1 MRTRNERYFRRCR
14 TSNTF
19 KNIATAEQRRR
30 GKHRKRWVGIIGTGK
45 DRRRATL
52 YTPQGDRIETDAKAA
67 DAAVKRIN
75 QDTNDFNK
83 LDESYK
89 LTIWDNVPDSAC
101 FERLA
106 VLLTRHAH
114 DQRITSITPAHLP
127 RCVQSAP
134 CNAPG
139 FRFWS
144 NAVR

>member
-1 MRTRNERYFRRCR
+1 M
-14 TSNTF
+14 SD
-19 KNIATAEQRRR
+19 QWRR

-67 DAAVKRIN
+67 DAAVKRLN

-106 VLLTRHAH
+106 VLSRP
-114 DQRITSITPAHLP
+114 RPAHHLDHASRQHAP
-127 RCVQSAP
+127 IENQRARAHRIHFSAEAN
-134 CNAPG
+134 CCTIDQGTLSRAA
-139 FRFWS
+139 
-144 NAVR
+144 AVTRAMPAAVNR